1 MSLSIRQH
9 IDVVAYLHL
18 ALGALGVVGAFLVF
32 GVMGGAG
39 LLSGDAGAAATL
51 GLVGGVIAGIAALL
65 SMPALLG
72 GWGLLRRRP
81 WARVLVMIVSV
92 LNLFGFPIGTAVGGY
107 SLWVL
112 MQDEA
117 RAHLGG

>member
-1 MSLSIRQH
+1 MSLPIRQH
-9 IDVVAYLHL
+9 IDIVAYLHL
-18 ALGALGVVGAFLVF
+18 ALGGLGVLAALLVF

-51 GLVGGVIAGIAALL
+51 GVVGGLIAGVAALL

-72 GWGLLRRRP
+72 GWGLLRRKP

-92 LNLFGFPIGTAVGGY
+92 LNLFGFPLGTAVGGY

-117 RAHLGG
+117 RAQLQG